1 MTGKNEARDGW
12 GRYDTTLEGAERDA
26 AAARLYQQVRNYQKV
41 ADQLGY
47 SNRGGAWRAV
57 QRCKQVVKRQAGEE
71 LIATE
76 AAELDELYMRA
87 LDVLDRDHITV
98 SQGRVMK
105 DDEGEPILDDGPK
118 LAAIRELRNIRESYR
133 KLYGL
138 DAATKTEATVTVNP
152 QDIELTEII
161 AQAEAANEAQEA
173 EIKGDR
179 NGD

>member
-1 MTGKNEARDGW
+1 MTTDNQARDGW

-26 AAARLYQQVRNYQKV
+26 AAARLYREVRNYQKV
-41 ADQLGY
+41 ADMLGY

-57 QRCKQVVKRQAGEE
+57 QRCKEVVKRQAGEE

-76 AAELDELYMRA
+76 AAELDQLYVRA

-98 SQGRVMK
+98 NNGRIIK
-105 DDEGEPILDDGPK
+105 DDDGEPILDDGPK

-138 DAATKTEATVTVNP
+138 DAATKTEANVTVNP

-161 AQAEAANEAQEA
+161 RQTEAANEAREA
-173 EIKGDR
+173 EIKGNDEQ
-179 NGD
+179 